1 MLSRIRGKAR
11 SPLAAVAAV
20 VLAGAALL
28 SVTGCAAGAAG
39 TATGREKH
47 MTSQPRAAAT
57 ASLTADLAA
66 AARAR
71 VFFGHQ
77 SVGMNILDGVPGVY
91 AAHGMPAPLI
101 EEGATRPGDS
111 GGFIDH
117 VYIGENEYPVLKVKD
132 FAAALRSGLGQR
144 VSVAMMK
151 FCFVDV
157 TSGTDVSALF
167 RTYQDTMTAL
177 QREFPQV
184 TFVAVTVPLTTEPGL
199 LSRVKSKLTGSSGAA
214 ADNVARQRLN
224 ALIRQHYSGSHLFDL
239 AAIESTA
246 PDGTRVTG
254 SYDGQRYYALYD
266 GYASDEGHLN
276 ATGARIVATAWLQA
290 IARAAGK

>member
-1 MLSRIRGKAR
+1 MLSRLQGKAMR
-11 SPLAAVAAV
+11 PLAA
-20 VLAGAALL
+20 VLAGAAML
-28 SVTGCAAGAAG
+28 SVTSCAAGAAG

-57 ASLTADLAA
+57 ASLTADLTA

-77 SVGMNILDGVPGVY
+77 SVGMNILGGVPGVY
-91 AAHGMPAPLI
+91 AAHGLPAPLI
-101 EEGATRPGDS
+101 EEGATRPGEG

-117 VYIGENEYPVLKVKD
+117 VYIGENEDPVLKVED

-157 TSGTDVSALF
+157 TSGTDVSSLF
-167 RTYQDTMTAL
+167 RTYQTTMAAL
-177 QREFPQV
+177 QREFPHV
-184 TFVAVTVPLTTEPGL
+184 AFVAVTVPLTTEPGL
-199 LSRVKSKLTGSSGAA
+199 LSRVKSKLTGSGGAA
-214 ADNVARQRLN
+214 ADNAARQRLN
-224 ALIRQHYSGSHLFDL
+224 ALIRQHYTGGHLFDL